1 MKKIFCKHNTATRLM
16 ALWLAFIMM
25 AVPLFTDS
33 GLLSYP
39 KAETQTVSQPVV
51 NLNLS
56 IDDSD
61 FDYEE
66 IMPEANLSIKP
77 MDISAGNVSDTF
89 YFYGVDSILGSS
101 ISTNELNSMGLNV
114 SSHLHFENSK
124 LSVKYK
130 VFEEYNSVP
139 NSYDGDTTD
148 LNDLNDITIN
158 KGTYLAVYMIIEDI
172 VFDNST
178 PFSTDYSLKYLY
190 KFEEKDPFDSYFT
203 AQWKDGTDGVI
214 SMDNWYKTGKIYIP
228 VGTSAADYMDSTKTN
243 YLGVI
248 KYGYKLPGSTDITWQ
263 TDQIVNFSDNIQGQV
278 EGYVGY
284 FTKATDNIPAKQ
296 YKIPTDINI
305 DTKAP
310 VIDNDKSG
318 LYYKADGWGIGDSY
332 TSGTKITNTKE
343 IRSEDLSKYRYYL
356 IAEDLNLNVNS
367 IKINDTSATFTQESK
382 ENNQTVLYKAADT
395 YASFVTKVKIAVSD
409 GNNNE
414 STLENLPVLHSADT
428 SKRDMVLKWGTTAS
442 NGVII
447 QPNGLGYSDLITKDK
462 YVFSYVIKSY
472 YPLNQIDIV
481 GANNNQLGSVTPAD
495 ITPDPYYEYSGNIT
509 VPEGS
514 VNNKYENVKIKLTF
528 SDSTI
533 EKKLT
538 SDSHYILYDI
548 SKPVFYNSG
557 TTTEYDIPDVWNPD
571 SDRIKIDIKSGA
583 DAAYESNITSAT
595 YRINN
600 GVSYDFTLSAGAV
613 ISGVILV
620 NNIPESTNSNGT
632 PITIYAKDQ
641 AGNETTKTVYYKK
654 DTTSPTFDS
663 NTPLYFSKDSGTN
676 KLTSGCV
683 INKGYTLYANVSD
696 NIGIKSITY
705 TLQQAGGTSEI
716 IYTNSDISGLKES
729 ILLSDYMQDKTDG
742 EYTIEV
748 EAEDFAENITSE
760 TIYFTLDTVKP
771 TCESTVLQVSDN
783 GTDWTDVV
791 TGFYTEGEA
800 GTSTSRK
807 VYCIDDTKQYRYKVV
822 VKDNK
827 SLKND
832 AVKVK
837 TGTPGTVS
845 ASTDTNITEKT
856 FYISIENDQLLSSS
870 YKDIEFDVTD
880 TAGNTESFRTDWSLK
895 TINKELLLSAKLFK
909 SDGTEVELTDA
920 VKDKLK
926 NGSNQSYYIVLEASS
941 AYKIDSGTVKLM
953 YNTTVDVSGV
963 DYNSVM
969 QNNPE
974 EKDNQGRYHY
984 YKKYDIP
991 SGTNT
996 LFTDFTVEAKDTL
1009 TPTPA
1014 YKKETLLSLLFDKT
1028 VPVLYKPG
1036 TTTEFTLPTEWS
1048 QSVSESIYVI
1058 SGNDSVESKLS
1069 KVVYSVAGDITE
1081 YPVQISVDEVSASG
1095 IIQSSSGFSSATAA
1109 GTVITVYAT
1118 DKAGNIT
1125 TKYYTVKVDA
1135 EKPVINSVSVNG
1147 NAGILVSD
1155 SPLNVAPLI
1164 ETKVT
1169 DNLTIDYIKYYI
1181 TYPDGTVKEALFD
1194 YNEGVDAEVNGGTKT
1209 VSYTVPKLSEADANI
1224 PDGIYSVEVKA
1235 FDLAGNE
1242 ATSVVKSF
1250 KVDATKPIVS
1260 ATIGSG
1266 TVSNKSAYY
1275 YSSDVTVNL
1284 TYKDVN
1290 ADMSSV
1296 KVTDN
1301 GEPVSVN
1308 WSGVPDANGNYT
1320 ASYKIT
1326 SEGAHTIKITGK
1338 DRALNESASSQ
1349 VVFKLDKTNPSISTI
1364 LNGGIAYTDNTGML
1378 YLTNNVTLSV
1388 GVNDVNEDREDLN
1401 YQLILTKPD
1410 RDTVSNLYTKTT
1422 DRKFNYTEE
1431 GEYTINLFAADM
1443 ANNLSPTRSVK
1454 FRIDKAAPSLSIN
1467 GVGNGTSSDVVNVS
1481 CVMQESFWK
1490 DANGTI
1496 TIYRKAGDGAAE
1508 TLFDTIDV
1516 KPTSASTVITKSFSE
1531 TGVYR
1536 IEFTA
1541 SDRAGHTS
1549 ETDATFTVDRVAP
1562 VVELEGPDN
1571 YAKTTDAVSVAIT
1584 ISDEFYIQKKVALTG
1599 TRTDEEGK
1607 VHELDFGSWSATAN
1621 PTNIAGEFTEDGIY
1635 DISVTATDVAGNST
1649 SKSVHF
1655 TIDKTAPVIGDLS
1668 YLEDK
1673 IITSFSWD
1681 EDLDELVS
1689 DLTVCDVRMYLN
1701 GSEYDG
1707 ESDIEDGAYTL
1718 LITAKDE
1725 LGNETEKEVKF
1736 VLDTKAP
1743 VFIVTGVEDNEVKN
1757 ENYTISVSLQLEEDK
1772 LTKVTLNGKEMAIS
1786 NNTCTFDV
1794 TEKGNYTLVMT
1805 ATDEAGN
1812 TAVYELGFRYGEESK
1827 LWILLIGTA
1836 GVLLVSGIG
1845 IFVFRKKKIK

>member
-56 IDDSD
+56 IDDSMIIWD
-61 FDYEE
+61 STNEN
-66 IMPEANLSIKP
+66 ISMKP
-77 MDISAGNVSDTF
+77 NSSKVITNIF
-89 YFYGVDSILGSS
+89 HFYGVDSISGSS
-101 ISTNELNSMGLNV
+101 ITATNPTCNGLTGGADTLDFSNASV
-114 SSHLHFENSK
+114 
-124 LSVKYK
+124 SVKYVVK
-130 VFEEYNSVP
+130 NSE
-139 NSYDGDTTD
+139 TTFATSVTDASD
-148 LNDLNDITIN
+148 LNDLDDITITA
-158 KGTYLAVYMIIEDI
+158 GSYLAVYMKIYN
-172 VFDNST
+172 VLNNST
-178 PFSTDYSLKYLY
+178 NISTGAYCLQNIY
-190 KFEEKDPFDSYFT
+190 KFEKTDPFNSSFT
-203 AQWKDGTDGVI
+203 AQWKDGTDGDI
-214 SMDNWYKTGKIYIP
+214 SEDNWYKTGKIYIP
-228 VGTSAADYMDSTKTN
+228 VGTSAADYMDSTETN

-310 VIDNDKSG
+310 VIKSESG
-318 LYYKADGWGIGDSY
+318 LYYKADGWTDNTSY
-332 TSGTKITNTKE
+332 NSEGVVKVTDTKE
-343 IRSEDLSKYRYYL
+343 VRDYSKYRYFVV
-356 IAEDLNLNVNS
+356 AEDAGSGFGASDIKVLKNGTDEVATVTFQQGTDCFYAGAFLADNS
-367 IKINDTSATFTQESK
+367 ST
-382 ENNQTVLYKAADT
+382 DT
-395 YASFVTKVKIAVSD
+395 YSINVTD
-409 GNNNE
+409 NQGNNA
-414 STLENLPVLHSADT
+414 SISPVPYVKNVDQNKQDIT
-428 SKRDMVLKWGTTAS
+428 LKWGLDDSSLGSLPGVSAE
-442 NGVII
+442 VII
-447 QPNGLGYSDLITKDK
+447 DRKYKVKCEIT
-462 YVFSYVIKSY
+462 SYN
-472 YPLNQIDIV
+472 PLQSI
-481 GANNNQLGSVTPAD
+481 SVTDKNGNIIYSWGFENEQP
-495 ITPDPYYEYSGNIT
+495 TPNPYY
-509 VPEGS
+509 
-514 VNNKYENVKIKLTF
+514 KYEETFFVPSVQTNAKYEDVEVNLIFDVNGSPVTVKKSLASSLIY
-528 SDSTI
+528 D
-533 EKKLT
+533 T
-538 SDSHYILYDI
+538 SN
-548 SKPVFYNSG
+548 PVFYKSG
-557 TTTEYDIPDVWNPD
+557 TTTEYDIQDVWNPD
-571 SDRIKIDIKSGA
+571 SDSIKIDIKSGIY
-583 DAAYESNITSAT
+583 DAESALDEAKYTV
-595 YRINN
+595 N
-600 GVSYDFTLSAGAV
+600 GSTYDFTITDGKVTGGA
-613 ISGVILV
+613 IDG
-620 NNIPESTNSNGT
+620 NNVTESTDQTGT
-632 PITIYAKDQ
+632 PIIIYAKDE
-641 AGNETTKTVYYKK
+641 AGNEATKTVYYKK
-654 DTTSPTFDS
+654 DKTSPAFDS
-663 NTPLYFSKDSGTN
+663 TTPLYFSKDSGTN

-748 EAEDFAENITSE
+748 EAEDFAENTTSK
-760 TIYFTLDTVKP
+760 TIDFTLDTVKP

-856 FYISIENDQLLSSS
+856 FYISIEKAQLLSSS

-1014 YKKETLLSLLFDKT
+1014 YEKETLLSLLFDKT

-1069 KVVYSVAGDITE
+1069 KVVYSVAGDTTE

-1290 ADMSSV
+1290 ADMASV

-1338 DRALNESASSQ
+1338 DRALNESAPSQ

-1422 DRKFNYTEE
+1422 DRRFNYTEE

-1490 DANGTI
+1490 DANGNI

-1516 KPTSASTVITKSFSE
+1516 TPTSASTVITKSFSE

>member
-39 KAETQTVSQPVV
+39 KAETQTVSQPEV

-56 IDDSD
+56 IEDSMISWNSATPNNISMN
-61 FDYEE
+61 Y
-66 IMPEANLSIKP
+66 NSSIT
-77 MDISAGNVSDTF
+77 NTF
-89 YFYGVDSILGSS
+89 HFYGVDSISGSS
-101 ISTNELNSMGLNV
+101 ITATPPTCTELTVGMDTLDFSTASVSVMYKVNNSESIINV
-114 SSHLHFENSK
+114 SVTETS
-124 LSVKYK
+124 
-130 VFEEYNSVP
+130 
-139 NSYDGDTTD
+139 D
-148 LNDLNDITIN
+148 LKELDDITITD
-158 KGTYLAVYMIIEDI
+158 GDYLAVYMKIENVLYNSNSISTGEYCLQNIYKFEKTDP
-172 VFDNST
+172 FDNS
-178 PFSTDYSLKYLY
+178 
-190 KFEEKDPFDSYFT
+190 FT
-203 AQWKDGTDGVI
+203 AQWKDETDCDI
-214 SMDNWYKTGKIYIP
+214 SENNWYKTGKISIP
-228 VGTSAADYMDSTKTN
+228 AKTSAADYMDSTKTN

-248 KYGYKLPGSTDITWQ
+248 KYGYKLPGSNDITWQ

-278 EGYVGY
+278 DGYVGY

-296 YKIPTDINI
+296 YEIPTNIKI

-310 VIDNDKSG
+310 MIDNNKSG
-318 LYYKADGWGIGDSY
+318 LYYKADGW
-332 TSGTKITNTKE
+332 TNNT
-343 IRSEDLSKYRYYL
+343 RYNSEGVVKVTATNEVRESSKYRYFVV
-356 IAEDLNLNVNS
+356 AEDAGSGFDASGIKVLKNGTDEVTTVTFLKGTDCFYADAFFADNS
-367 IKINDTSATFTQESK
+367 ST
-382 ENNQTVLYKAADT
+382 DT
-395 YASFVTKVKIAVSD
+395 YSINVTDKQGNKASIPSVPYVKNVD
-409 GNNNE
+409 Q
-414 STLENLPVLHSADT
+414 
-428 SKRDMVLKWGTTAS
+428 SKRDITIKWGPDDTS
-442 NGVII
+442 LGPLPGGSEEVII
-447 QPNGLGYSDLITKDK
+447 DRIYKIKCEIT
-462 YVFSYVIKSY
+462 SYN
-472 YPLNQIDIV
+472 PLQRI
-481 GANNNQLGSVTPAD
+481 SVTDKNDANIYSWGFEDEQP
-495 ITPDPYYEYSGNIT
+495 TPNPYY
-509 VPEGS
+509 
-514 VNNKYENVKIKLTF
+514 KYEETF
-528 SDSTI
+528 SVPGVQTNAKYEDVVVNLIFDVNASTETVTENLASSLI
-533 EKKLT
+533 
-538 SDSHYILYDI
+538 YDT

-557 TTTEYDIPDVWNPD
+557 TTTEYDISDEWNPD
-571 SDRIKIDIKSGA
+571 SDSIKIDIKSGIY
-583 DAAYESNITSAT
+583 DAESALKEAKYTV
-595 YRINN
+595 N
-600 GVSYDFTLSAGAV
+600 GSTHDFTIIDGKVTGGAIDGDYV
-613 ISGVILV
+613 I
-620 NNIPESTNSNGT
+620 ESTDQIGT
-632 PITIYAKDQ
+632 PITIYAKDE

-654 DTTSPTFDS
+654 DITDPTFHFT
-663 NTPLYFSKDSGTN
+663 TPLYFSKDSGTN
-676 KLTSGCV
+676 KLTTGCV

-705 TLQQAGGTSEI
+705 KLQPAGGTPED

-729 ILLSDYMQDKTDG
+729 IYLSDYMQDKTDG

-748 EAEDFAENITSE
+748 EAEDFAGNKTFE
-760 TIYFTLDTVKP
+760 TIAFTLDTVKP
-771 TCESTVLQVSDN
+771 TCNNTVLQVSD
-783 GTDWTDVV
+783 DSIAWTDVS
-791 TGFYTEGEA
+791 TGFYMEGEA
-800 GTSTSRK
+800 GTSRK

-845 ASTDTNITEKT
+845 ESTDTTIEKT
-856 FYISIENDQLLSSS
+856 FYISINNGQLVSSS

-941 AYKIDSGTVKLM
+941 AYKIDSDTVKLM

-963 DYNSVM
+963 DYNPVM

-984 YKKYDIP
+984 YKKYDIS

-996 LFTDFTVEAKDTL
+996 LFTDFTVEAKDTS

-1036 TTTEFTLPTEWS
+1036 TTTEFTLPTEWR

-1069 KVVYSVAGDITE
+1069 KVVYSVAGDTTE
-1081 YPVQISVDEVSASG
+1081 YPVQISADEVSASG

-1290 ADMSSV
+1290 ADMASV

-1320 ASYKIT
+1320 ASYKIA

-1338 DRALNESASSQ
+1338 DRALNESAPSQ

-1388 GVNDVNEDREDLN
+1388 GVNDVNEDKEDLN
-1401 YQLILTKPD
+1401 YQLIVTKPD
-1410 RDTVSNLYTKTT
+1410 RATESNLYTKTT
-1422 DRKFNYTEE
+1422 DRRFNYTEE

-1467 GVGNGTSSDVVNVS
+1467 GVGTGTSSDVVNVS

-1490 DANGTI
+1490 DAKGTI
-1496 TIYRKAGDGAAE
+1496 TIYRKAGDGATE

-1516 KPTSASTVITKSFSE
+1516 TPTSASTVISKSFSE

-1549 ETDATFTVDRVAP
+1549 ETSATFTVDREAP
-1562 VVELEGPDN
+1562 VVTLDGPDN
-1571 YAKTTDAVSVAIT
+1571 YAKTTEAVSVAIT
-1584 ISDEFYIQKKVALTG
+1584 ISDEFYIQKKVTLTG

-1607 VHELDFGSWSATAN
+1607 VHELDFGSWNAAAN
-1621 PTNIAGEFTEDGIY
+1621 PTDISGEFEEDGIY

-1689 DLTVCDVRMYLN
+1689 DLTVCDIRMYLN

-1707 ESDIEDGAYTL
+1707 TSDIEDGAYTL

-1725 LGNETEKEVKF
+1725 LGNESEKEVKF

-1757 ENYTISVSLQLEEDK
+1757 EDYTISVSLQLEEDT
-1772 LTKVTLNGKEMAIS
+1772 LTKVTLNGKEMSIT
-1786 NNTCTFDV
+1786 NNTCTFTV

-1805 ATDEAGN
+1805 ASDEAGN
-1812 TAVYELGFRYGEESK
+1812 TAVYELGFKYGEESK
-1827 LWILLIGTA
+1827 IWIIITATA
-1836 GVLLVSGIG
+1836 GTIFASGAG
-1845 IFVFRKKKIK
+1845 ILIFRKKKIK

>member
-39 KAETQTVSQPVV
+39 KAETQTVSQPEV

-56 IDDSD
+56 IIDSMID
-61 FDYEE
+61 WDSGN
-66 IMPEANLSIKP
+66 PQK
-77 MDISAGNVSDTF
+77 ISMNPNRTKVITDTF
-89 YFYGVDSILGSS
+89 HFYGVDSISGRS
-101 ISTNELNSMGLNV
+101 ITATTPTCDGITVGGDALDFKDANV
-114 SSHLHFENSK
+114 
-124 LSVKYK
+124 SVKYA
-130 VFEEYNSVP
+130 VYNSV
-139 NSYDGDTTD
+139 NTFEITVENASALNELDTITITDGD
-148 LNDLNDITIN
+148 
-158 KGTYLAVYMIIEDI
+158 YLAVYMKIEDVLQNGSNKI
-172 VFDNST
+172 NTDN
-178 PFSTDYSLKYLY
+178 YYLQNIY
-190 KFEEKDPFDSYFT
+190 KFEKKDPFDRDFM
-203 AQWKDGTDGVI
+203 AQWKDETDVDI
-214 SMDNWYKTGKIYIP
+214 SEDNCYKTGKISIP
-228 VGTSAADYMDSTKTN
+228 DGTSAADYMDSTKTN

-248 KYGYKLPGSTDITWQ
+248 KYGYKLPGSADITWQ
-263 TDQIVNFSDNIQGQV
+263 DAQIVNFSAGIQGQV

-284 FTKATDNIPAKQ
+284 FTKATDNIPAEQ
-296 YKIPTDINI
+296 YGILKDINI

-310 VIDNDKSG
+310 VIEPKSG
-318 LYYKADGWGIGDSY
+318 LYYKAEGWGTGDLY
-332 TSGTKITNTKE
+332 TSGTKITSTKE

-356 IAEDLNLNVNS
+356 IAEDLNLKVDS
-367 IKINDTSATFTQESK
+367 IKINGTPATFTQESK
-382 ENNQTVLYKAADT
+382 ENNQTVLYSAA
-395 YASFVTKVKIAVSD
+395 ASYDSSVTNVKITVSD

-414 STLENLPVLHSADT
+414 STSENLPVLYSADT
-428 SKRDMVLKWGTTAS
+428 SKQDITIKWGLDDSSLGSLPGSSAE
-442 NGVII
+442 VII
-447 QPNGLGYSDLITKDK
+447 DTKYKIKCEITSYNPLQRIKVTDKNGSNIYSWGFENEQPTPNPYYKYEETFSVPGVQTNEKYEDVVVDLIFDVNGSLVTETK
-462 YVFSYVIKSY
+462 SLASSLI
-472 YPLNQIDIV
+472 
-481 GANNNQLGSVTPAD
+481 
-495 ITPDPYYEYSGNIT
+495 
-509 VPEGS
+509 
-514 VNNKYENVKIKLTF
+514 
-528 SDSTI
+528 
-533 EKKLT
+533 
-538 SDSHYILYDI
+538 YDT
-548 SKPVFYNSG
+548 SKPVFYKSN
-557 TTTEYDIPDVWNPD
+557 TQTEYDIPDVWNPASD
-571 SDRIKIDIKSGA
+571 SIKIDIKSGIY
-583 DAAYESNITSAT
+583 DAESDLKEAKYTV
-595 YRINN
+595 N
-600 GVSYDFTLSAGAV
+600 GSTYDFVIADGKVTDGAIDGNKV
-613 ISGVILV
+613 
-620 NNIPESTNSNGT
+620 PESISQTGT
-632 PITIYAKDQ
+632 SITIYAKDK
-641 AGNETTKTVYYKK
+641 AGNETTKIVYYKK
-654 DTTSPTFDS
+654 DKTSPTFDTT
-663 NTPLYFSKDSGTN
+663 TPLYFSKDSGTN
-676 KLTSGCV
+676 TLISGCV
-683 INKGYTLYANVSD
+683 INKGYTLYADVSD

-705 TLQQAGGTSEI
+705 TLQQAGGTSET
-716 IYTNSDISGLKES
+716 IYANEDISGLKES
-729 ILLSDYMQDKTDG
+729 ILLSDYMQNKPDG
-742 EYTIEV
+742 DYTIKV
-748 EAEDFAENITSE
+748 EAEDFAGNKTSK
-760 TIYFTLDTVKP
+760 TIDFTLDTVKP

-783 GTDWTDVV
+783 GTDWTDVD
-791 TGFYTEGEA
+791 TGFYMEGEA

-807 VYCIDDTKQYRYKVV
+807 VYCIDDTKQYRYKVI

-832 AVKVK
+832 AVQVK
-837 TGTPGTVS
+837 TGTPGTVQ
-845 ASTDTNITEKT
+845 ASTDVTTTEKT
-856 FYISIENDQLLSSS
+856 FYISIEKNQLVPSS

-880 TAGNTESFRTDWSLK
+880 IAGNTESFRTDWSLK

-941 AYKIDSGTVKLM
+941 AYKIDSDTVKLM
-953 YNTTVDVSGV
+953 YNTTVAVSGD

-984 YKKYDIP
+984 YKKYDIS

-996 LFTDFTVEAKDTL
+996 LFTDFTVEAKDTS

-1036 TTTEFTLPTEWS
+1036 TTTEFTLPTEWR

-1058 SGNDSVESKLS
+1058 SGNDSMESKLS
-1069 KVVYSVAGDITE
+1069 KVVYSVAGDTTE
-1081 YPVQISVDEVSASG
+1081 YPVQISADEVSASG

-1209 VSYTVPKLSEADANI
+1209 VSYTVPKLSEAAANI

-1250 KVDATKPIVS
+1250 KLDATKPIVS

-1290 ADMSSV
+1290 ADMASV

-1338 DRALNESASSQ
+1338 DRALNESAPSQ

-1422 DRKFNYTEE
+1422 DRRFNYTEE

-1490 DANGTI
+1490 DAKGTI
-1496 TIYRKAGDGAAE
+1496 TIYRKAGDGVAE

-1516 KPTSASTVITKSFSE
+1516 IPTSASTVITKSFSE

-1562 VVELEGPDN
+1562 VVDLEGPDN
-1571 YAKTTDAVSVAIT
+1571 YEKTTDAVSVAIT

-1607 VHELDFGSWSATAN
+1607 VHELDFASWSAAAN

-1805 ATDEAGN
+1805 ATDDAGN
-1812 TAVYELGFRYGEESK
+1812 TAVYELGFRYGKESK
-1827 LWILLIGTA
+1827 LWILLTGTA